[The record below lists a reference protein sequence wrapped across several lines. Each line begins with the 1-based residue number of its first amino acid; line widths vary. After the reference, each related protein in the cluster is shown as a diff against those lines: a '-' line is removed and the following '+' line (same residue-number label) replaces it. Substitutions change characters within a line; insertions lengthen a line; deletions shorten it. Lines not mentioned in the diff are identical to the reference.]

1 MTQEE
6 QGYWRNSDTGGW
18 GWGTGAR
25 STVMVWVRIQTGSL
39 FIRIPNLDPDLHSQK
54 ETNEW
59 TKIHRLNLELSSHA
73 FIFWTRSIFRPAIQE
88 MKKAQSWLYKS
99 PELAIQKPAAG

>member
-39 FIRIPNLDPDLHSQK
+39 FSNFVNPDPYSEFRSRSSQSK
-54 ETNEW
+54 RDE
-59 TKIHRLNLELSSHA
+59 
-73 FIFWTRSIFRPAIQE
+73 
-88 MKKAQSWLYKS
+88 
-99 PELAIQKPAAG
+99 